1 MTEIASDAGRTL
13 IRRRLFSIALVVV
26 LWATA
31 IEARL
36 VFLQVYEHGD
46 MVARAER
53 QQKRSIDL
61 AAKRGE
67 IVDRA
72 GRVLAYSVDVDS
84 IYAVPGEISDPRRA
98 VQRLCLSFRQG
109 CTADLRNTLV
119 DRLSRKRPFAWVR
132 RQVTSEDSQ
141 RVAALDL
148 EGIGFVKESR
158 RFYPNT
164 SLAAHVLGYVGLDND
179 GLAGIEGA
187 YNSTI
192 RGKNGTALVQN
203 DARRHVFSRTER
215 PATTGASVEL
225 TIDSI
230 LQYMVERE
238 LKAGVEA
245 HRAKGGT
252 AIVMDPWTGE
262 ILAMAS
268 VPTFNPN
275 AFTRVTDENVF
286 RNLATQLT
294 YEPGSTFKTITA
306 AAALEED
313 VMRPN
318 DIVDVSGGYIK
329 IGSRR
334 VNDTHSYGALTF
346 SDVIVK
352 SSNVGAIRIG
362 FKLGAERLMRY
373 VHRFGFGRSLSPD
386 FRGEESGI
394 VWSQLTDSAL
404 ASVSMGYQIGVTPL
418 QMVTA
423 VSSVANG
430 GRLMEPHVV
439 RAIRRPEGRTV
450 VQPKVLRET
459 ITSDTAAELTT
470 IMEGVVE
477 RGTAKVARIDG
488 FTIAG
493 KTGTSAKLVNG
504 AYSKSEYMASFVGF
518 FPSRKPVVTVLVV
531 VDTPR
536 TGMYYG
542 GVVAAP
548 IFKEIAE
555 AAIRHLG
562 IPATLDPAPPVM
574 VVREREATT
583 LPPAIPVTT
592 PRIVQVNRTDVL
604 PDVRGLSARD
614 AVAMLAKVGVRPRI
628 KGSGYVVDQ
637 QPVAGTP
644 LDDAA
649 QCDLRLERV
658 AHLGGAQP

>member
-1 MTEIASDAGRTL
+1 V
-13 IRRRLFSIALVVV
+13 IRNRLFTIAVIVV

-31 IEARL
+31 IQARL
-36 VFLQVYEHGD
+36 VYLQVYEHGD

-53 QQKRSIDL
+53 QQKRSIEL

-72 GRVLAYSVDVDS
+72 GRVLAYSIDVDS
-84 IYAVPGEISDPRRA
+84 IYAVPSEISDPKQA
-98 VQRLCLSFRQG
+98 VRQLCLSMRDG
-109 CTADLRNTLV
+109 CDAEQRSTLLE
-119 DRLSRKRPFAWVR
+119 RLSRRRPFAWVR
-132 RQVTSEDSQ
+132 RQVSSEDSR
-141 RVAALDL
+141 RVKALDL
-148 EGIGFVKESR
+148 DGIGFMKESR

-164 SLAAHVLGYVGLDND
+164 SLAAHVLGYVGLDNE

-187 YNSTI
+187 YDDTI

-215 PATTGASVEL
+215 PPTTGASVEL
-225 TIDSI
+225 TIDSM
-230 LQYMVERE
+230 LQYMVERA
-238 LKAGVEA
+238 LKDGVDA

-275 AFTRVTDENVF
+275 AFTRVTDSDVF

-294 YEPGSTFKTITA
+294 YEPGSTFKTVTA
-306 AAALEED
+306 AAALEEK
-313 VMRPN
+313 VMRPT
-318 DIVDVSGGYIK
+318 DIVDVTGGYIK

-334 VNDTHSYGALTF
+334 VNDTHSYGALSFT
-346 SDVIVK
+346 DVIVK
-352 SSNVGAIRIG
+352 SSNVGAIKIG
-362 FKLGAERLMRY
+362 FRLGAERLMRY

-394 VWSQLTDSAL
+394 VWSELTDSAL

-423 VSSVANG
+423 VSSIANG

-439 RAIRRPEGRTV
+439 RAIRRSEGRTV
-450 VQPKVLRET
+450 VQPKVLRQT
-459 ITSDTAAELTT
+459 ITSNTAAELTA

-493 KTGTSAKLVNG
+493 KTGTAAKLVNG
-504 AYSKSEYMASFVGF
+504 AYSKSEYRSSFVGF

-536 TGMYYG
+536 TGVYYG
-542 GVVAAP
+542 GVVAGP
-548 IFKEIAE
+548 IFKDIAE
-555 AAIRHLG
+555 ATIRHLG
-562 IPATLDPAPPVM
+562 IPPSIDPQPPVM
-574 VVREREATT
+574 VVREREQA
-583 LPPAIPVTT
+583 PVPAAGPARM
-592 PRIVQVNRTDVL
+592 PDLVQVRRANVL

-614 AVAMLAKVGVRPRI
+614 AVATLAKLGVRPRI
-628 KGSGYVVDQ
+628 RGSGYVVDQ
-637 QPVAGTP
+637 QPVAGTS

-649 QCDLRLERV
+649 VCDLRLERAV
-658 AHLGGAQP
+658 HLGGAQP

>member
-1 MTEIASDAGRTL
+1 VSDLTSDAPRPV
-13 IRRRLFSIALVVV
+13 IRQRLFSIAVIVV

-31 IEARL
+31 IQARL
-36 VFLQVYEHGD
+36 VYLQVYDHD
-46 MVARAER
+46 DLVTRAER
-53 QQKRSIDL
+53 QQKRSIEL

-72 GRVLAYSVDVDS
+72 GRMLAYSVDVDS
-84 IYAVPGEISDPRRA
+84 IYAVPSEITDPRQVVR
-98 VQRLCLSFRQG
+98 QLCLAMRDG
-109 CTADLRNTLV
+109 CDADQRSTLLE
-119 DRLSRKRPFAWVR
+119 RLSRRRPFAWVR
-132 RQVTSEDSQ
+132 RQVSSEDSR
-141 RVAALDL
+141 RVKALDL
-148 EGIGFVKESR
+148 DGIGFMKESR

-164 SLAAHVLGYVGLDND
+164 SLAAHVLGYVGLDNE

-187 YNSTI
+187 YDGTI

-215 PATTGASVEL
+215 PPTTGASVEL
-225 TIDSI
+225 TIDSM
-230 LQYMVERE
+230 LQYMVERA
-238 LKAGVEA
+238 LQDGVDA
-245 HRAKGGT
+245 HRAKGAT

-268 VPTFNPN
+268 SPTFNPN
-275 AFTRVTDENVF
+275 AFARVTDSDVF

-294 YEPGSTFKTITA
+294 YEPGSTFKTVTA
-306 AAALEED
+306 AAALEEK
-313 VMRPN
+313 VMRPT
-318 DIVDVSGGYIK
+318 DIVDVTGGYIK
-329 IGSRR
+329 IGARR
-334 VNDTHSYGALTF
+334 VNDTHSYGALSFT
-346 SDVIVK
+346 DVIVK
-352 SSNVGAIRIG
+352 SSNVGAIKIG
-362 FKLGAERLMRY
+362 FRLGAERLMRY

-386 FRGEESGI
+386 FRGEESGL

-423 VSSVANG
+423 VSSIANG
-430 GRLMEPHVV
+430 GRLLEPHVV

-450 VQPKVLRET
+450 VQPKVLGQT
-459 ITSDTAAELTT
+459 ITSNTAAELTT

-493 KTGTSAKLVNG
+493 KTGTAAKLVNG
-504 AYSKSEYMASFVGF
+504 AYSKSEYRSSFVGF
-518 FPSRKPVVTVLVV
+518 FPSRKPVVAVLVV

-536 TGMYYG
+536 TGVYYG
-542 GVVAAP
+542 GVVAGP
-548 IFKEIAE
+548 IFKNIAE

-562 IPATLDPAPPVM
+562 IPPSIDPQPPVM
-574 VVREREATT
+574 VVREREPEAV
-583 LPPAIPVTT
+583 PAAGPVRM
-592 PRIVQVNRTDVL
+592 PDLVQVRRANIL
-604 PDVRGLSARD
+604 PDVRGMSARD
-614 AVAMLAKVGVRPRI
+614 AVAMLARLGVRPRI

-649 QCDLRLERV
+649 VCDLRLARAV
-658 AHLGGAQP
+658 HLGGAQP